1 MKDKHQFWDSNL
13 WVYLFLPS
21 SDIAD
26 QKKKTKLLKL
36 LENEPDITVSV
47 QVLNEVA
54 NVLMKKYKY
63 DESKVEE
70 ILSLIEDS
78 SDVVPLTKSISIDAL
93 RLKKQFGF
101 SWYDSLIVSA
111 ALSYDCEILL
121 SEDMQNGL
129 IIHEKLTILTPF

>member
-21 SDIAD
+21 LDIAD
-26 QKKKTKLLKL
+26 LNKKTKLLKL

-54 NVLMKKYKY
+54 NVLMKKYKF
-63 DESKVEE
+63 DENKVEE
-70 ILSLIEDS
+70 ILSFIEDS
-78 SDVVPLTKSISIDAL
+78 TNVVPLTKSISVDAL

-111 ALSYDCEILL
+111 ALSTNCEILL

-129 IIHEKLTILTPF
+129 LINERLSILNPF

>member
-26 QKKKTKLLKL
+26 KKKKTKLLKL

-70 ILSLIEDS
+70 ILSFIEDS

>member
-21 SDIAD
+21 TDID
-26 QKKKTKLLKL
+26 DLNKKSKLLKL
-36 LENEPDITVSV
+36 LESEPDITVSV

-54 NVLMKKYKY
+54 NVLMKKYKF
-63 DESKVEE
+63 DENKVEE
-70 ILSLIEDS
+70 ILSFIEES
-78 SDVVPLTKSISIDAL
+78 SDIVPLTKSISVDAL
-93 RLKKQFGF
+93 RLKKSFGF

-111 ALSYDCEILL
+111 ALSNSCEILF

-129 IIHEKLTILTPF
+129 IIHGKLTILNPF